1 MPAFVV
7 AAVIA
12 ILDQLSKFLVTS
24 LLAEGGGA
32 PIIPNV
38 LHLTIVHNT
47 GAAFGVFQ
55 YRAAVFAFVSIV
67 VIFMVILMLIRHRS
81 RYSTV
86 RWGLAFVLGGAV
98 GNLIDRLRFGYVVDF
113 IDIRIWPVF
122 NLADSFISIG
132 AFLLVWY
139 VLFQAGKQS

>member
-12 ILDQLSKFLVTS
+12 ILDQLSKFFVTS
-24 LLAEGGGA
+24 LLSEGGGT
-32 PIIPNV
+32 PIIPDV

-55 YRAAVFAFVSIV
+55 YRAAIFAFISIV
-67 VIFMVILMLIRHRS
+67 VIFMVILLLIRHRG

-113 IDIRIWPVF
+113 IDMRIWPVF

-132 AFLLVWY
+132 AFLLIWY